1 MTKFLLF
8 LLLISVLSLNLQI
21 LVGQAEP
28 SLTKLGVCGN
38 KYNPCY
44 VIETDISKDQ
54 PMEHNT
60 SLPSLQLEDQ

>member
-8 LLLISVLSLNLQI
+8 LLLISVLSLNFQI
-21 LVGQAEP
+21 LVGQAES

-44 VIETDISKDQ
+44 VKEVYLSK
-54 PMEHNT
+54 
-60 SLPSLQLEDQ
+60 LLLKLFLR